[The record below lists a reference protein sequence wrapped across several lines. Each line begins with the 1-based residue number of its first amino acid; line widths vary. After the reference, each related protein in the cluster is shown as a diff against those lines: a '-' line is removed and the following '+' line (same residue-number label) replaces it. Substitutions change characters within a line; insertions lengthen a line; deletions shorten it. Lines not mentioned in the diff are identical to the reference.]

1 MNNRKDTTR
10 RDDITNVR
18 ALAIFLVVLGHS
30 IILYSSAWGY
40 YPTEQKSIL
49 LDNLKFLINGIQ
61 MPLFFSLS
69 GFCFLWSWN
78 RSSDF
83 ISQIIKKAQ
92 RLIIPYIMIGICW
105 LFPIR
110 MLVKYPYYNGLTVPH
125 IIFKSILLGEDNG
138 HLWFLPTLFFI
149 TAATSCIFQILEKS
163 PLTSF
168 KVPIVFGA
176 SIYLY
181 HFGIP
186 SANRY
191 INLAEANAIW
201 FALGLTIHYLE
212 ANKWFE
218 SYKRRKSISIVLI
231 LLFLVNLLK
240 QVVPPI
246 ASTALTCMALASIYC
261 VIPQKAN
268 LLTEKISKNSMGIY
282 LFHSPL
288 ESTVP
293 SIGRGLR
300 RRPGRCSSPASSLRT
315 GSRRHRISTV
325 FQILG
330 RRADSLRMG
339 LYTNFLDTTL
349 HWFTFLL
356 PTGPT

>member
-110 MLVKYPYYNGLTVPH
+110 MLVKYPYYNGLTIPH

-138 HLWFLPTLFFI
+138 HLWFHPTLFFHYSSHVVHLSN
-149 TAATSCIFQILEKS
+149 TRKE
-163 PLTSF
+163 
-168 KVPIVFGA
+168 
-176 SIYLY
+176 
-181 HFGIP
+181 P
-186 SANRY
+186 S
-191 INLAEANAIW
+191 
-201 FALGLTIHYLE
+201 
-212 ANKWFE
+212 NKF
-218 SYKRRKSISIVLI
+218 
-231 LLFLVNLLK
+231 
-240 QVVPPI
+240 
-246 ASTALTCMALASIYC
+246 
-261 VIPQKAN
+261 
-268 LLTEKISKNSMGIY
+268 
-282 LFHSPL
+282 
-288 ESTVP
+288 
-293 SIGRGLR
+293 
-300 RRPGRCSSPASSLRT
+300 
-315 GSRRHRISTV
+315 
-325 FQILG
+325 
-330 RRADSLRMG
+330 
-339 LYTNFLDTTL
+339 
-349 HWFTFLL
+349 
-356 PTGPT
+356 

>member
-1 MNNRKDTTR
+1 MNNREYTTR

-78 RSSDF
+78 RSSNF
-83 ISQIIKKAQ
+83 INQVIKKAQ

-110 MLVKYPYYNGLTVPH
+110 MLVNYPYYNGLSIPH

-138 HLWFLPTLFFI
+138 HLWFLPTLFII
-149 TAATSCIFQILEKS
+149 TTATSCIFQILDKS
-163 PLTSF
+163 PAASL
-168 KVPIVFGA
+168 KVPIVFGV

-181 HFGIP
+181 HFGIA
-186 SANRY
+186 SSNRY

-212 ANKWFE
+212 TNKWFE
-218 SYKRRKSISIVLI
+218 SYKKRKSISIFLI
-231 LLFLVNLLK
+231 LFFFVNLLK
-240 QVVPPI
+240 QVAPPI
-246 ASTALTCMALASIYC
+246 AATTITCMAVASIYC

-268 LLTEKISKNSMGIY
+268 RLTEKISKNSMGIY

-288 ESTVP
+288 VYISFTYWP
-293 SIGRGLR
+293 NIAPIAMAAINLIGFGAVAYILTN
-300 RRPGRCSSPASSLRT
+300 LIRT
-315 GSRRHRISTV
+315 IN
-325 FQILG
+325 LG
-330 RRADSLRMG
+330 WIIG
-339 LYTNFLDTTL
+339 ETL
-349 HWFTFLL
+349 KAPRLKQHAKQ
-356 PTGPT
+356 

>member
-110 MLVKYPYYNGLTVPH
+110 MLVKYPYYNGQTISH
-125 IIFKSILLGEDNG
+125 IILNQFCWAKTTVTFGFSR
-138 HLWFLPTLFFI
+138 LFFSLQQPRR
-149 TAATSCIFQILEKS
+149 A
-163 PLTSF
+163 SF
-168 KVPIVFGA
+168 KY
-176 SIYLY
+176 SK
-181 HFGIP
+181 
-186 SANRY
+186 R
-191 INLAEANAIW
+191 
-201 FALGLTIHYLE
+201 AL
-212 ANKWFE
+212 
-218 SYKRRKSISIVLI
+218 
-231 LLFLVNLLK
+231 
-240 QVVPPI
+240 
-246 ASTALTCMALASIYC
+246 
-261 VIPQKAN
+261 
-268 LLTEKISKNSMGIY
+268 
-282 LFHSPL
+282 
-288 ESTVP
+288 
-293 SIGRGLR
+293 
-300 RRPGRCSSPASSLRT
+300 
-315 GSRRHRISTV
+315 
-325 FQILG
+325 
-330 RRADSLRMG
+330 
-339 LYTNFLDTTL
+339 
-349 HWFTFLL
+349 
-356 PTGPT
+356 

>member
-218 SYKRRKSISIVLI
+218 SYKRRKSKSIVLI

-288 ESTVP
+288 VYISFTYWP
-293 SIGRGLR
+293 NIATMAMAAINLIGF
-300 RRPGRCSSPASSLRT
+300 
-315 GSRRHRISTV
+315 GSVAYMLTNLI
-325 FQILG
+325 
-330 RRADSLRMG
+330 RATNMG
-339 LYTNFLDTTL
+339 WIIGETPKAPHDKK
-349 HWFTFLL
+349 
-356 PTGPT
+356 

>member
-40 YPTEQKSIL
+40 YPTERKSIL

-138 HLWFLPTLFFI
+138 HLWFLPTLFFHYSSHVVHLSN
-149 TAATSCIFQILEKS
+149 TRKE
-163 PLTSF
+163 
-168 KVPIVFGA
+168 
-176 SIYLY
+176 
-181 HFGIP
+181 P
-186 SANRY
+186 S
-191 INLAEANAIW
+191 
-201 FALGLTIHYLE
+201 
-212 ANKWFE
+212 NKF
-218 SYKRRKSISIVLI
+218 
-231 LLFLVNLLK
+231 
-240 QVVPPI
+240 
-246 ASTALTCMALASIYC
+246 
-261 VIPQKAN
+261 
-268 LLTEKISKNSMGIY
+268 
-282 LFHSPL
+282 
-288 ESTVP
+288 
-293 SIGRGLR
+293 
-300 RRPGRCSSPASSLRT
+300 
-315 GSRRHRISTV
+315 
-325 FQILG
+325 
-330 RRADSLRMG
+330 
-339 LYTNFLDTTL
+339 
-349 HWFTFLL
+349 
-356 PTGPT
+356 

>member
-1 MNNRKDTTR
+1 MNNREYTTR

-78 RSSDF
+78 RSSNF
-83 ISQIIKKAQ
+83 INQVIKKAQ

-110 MLVKYPYYNGLTVPH
+110 MLVNYPYYNGLSIPH

-138 HLWFLPTLFFI
+138 HLWFLPTLFII
-149 TAATSCIFQILEKS
+149 TTATSCIFQILDKS
-163 PLTSF
+163 PAASL
-168 KVPIVFGA
+168 KVPIVFGV

-181 HFGIP
+181 HFGIA
-186 SANRY
+186 SSNRY

-212 ANKWFE
+212 TNKWFE
-218 SYKRRKSISIVLI
+218 SYKKRKSISIFLI
-231 LLFLVNLLK
+231 LFFLCK
-240 QVVPPI
+240 
-246 ASTALTCMALASIYC
+246 LT
-261 VIPQKAN
+261 
-268 LLTEKISKNSMGIY
+268 
-282 LFHSPL
+282 
-288 ESTVP
+288 
-293 SIGRGLR
+293 
-300 RRPGRCSSPASSLRT
+300 
-315 GSRRHRISTV
+315 
-325 FQILG
+325 
-330 RRADSLRMG
+330 
-339 LYTNFLDTTL
+339 
-349 HWFTFLL
+349 
-356 PTGPT
+356 

>member
-49 LDNLKFLINGIQ
+49 LDTLKFLINGIQ

-78 RSSDF
+78 RSNNF
-83 ISQIIKKAQ
+83 INQVIKKAQ

-110 MLVKYPYYNGLTVPH
+110 MLVNYPYYNGLSIPH

-138 HLWFLPTLFFI
+138 HLWFLPTLFII
-149 TAATSCIFQILEKS
+149 TTATSCIFQILDKS
-163 PLTSF
+163 PVASL
-168 KVPIVFGA
+168 KVPIVFGV

-181 HFGIP
+181 HFGIA
-186 SANRY
+186 SSNRY

-212 ANKWFE
+212 TNKWFE
-218 SYKRRKSISIVLI
+218 SYKKRKSISIFLI
-231 LLFLVNLLK
+231 LFFFVNLLK
-240 QVVPPI
+240 QVAPPI
-246 ASTALTCMALASIYC
+246 AATTLTCMAVASICC

-268 LLTEKISKNSMGIY
+268 RLTEKISKNSMGIY

-288 ESTVP
+288 VYISFTYWP
-293 SIGRGLR
+293 NIAPIAMAAINLIGFGAVAYILTN
-300 RRPGRCSSPASSLRT
+300 LIRT
-315 GSRRHRISTV
+315 IN
-325 FQILG
+325 LG
-330 RRADSLRMG
+330 WIIG
-339 LYTNFLDTTL
+339 ETL
-349 HWFTFLL
+349 KAPRLKQHAKQ
-356 PTGPT
+356 